1 MRIRFRYVTVEV
13 DDRLRQRLALAVDRL
28 RINVTAYLH
37 IASDDVG
44 VASQRLRGMCEPPN
58 EWMSLWRPS
67 TTASTP
73 QTRPQTD
80 GLPRS
85 KAGRCVTN
93 DADATCRLGSPW
105 ETTSRS
111 L

>member
-44 VASQRLRGMCEPPN
+44 VASQRLRGMCDRAAE
-58 EWMSLWRPS
+58 RV
-67 TTASTP
+67 
-73 QTRPQTD
+73 D
-80 GLPRS
+80 
-85 KAGRCVTN
+85 VTLATVN
-93 DADATCRLGSPW
+93 DRIDPADAPADRRL
-105 ETTSRS
+105 TAV
-111 L
+111 

>member
-44 VASQRLRGMCEPPN
+44 VASQRLRGMCDRAAE
-58 EWMSLWRPS
+58 RV
-67 TTASTP
+67 
-73 QTRPQTD
+73 D
-80 GLPRS
+80 
-85 KAGRCVTN
+85 VTLATVN
-93 DADATCRLGSPW
+93 DRIDPADAPAERRL
-105 ETTSRS
+105 TAV
-111 L
+111 